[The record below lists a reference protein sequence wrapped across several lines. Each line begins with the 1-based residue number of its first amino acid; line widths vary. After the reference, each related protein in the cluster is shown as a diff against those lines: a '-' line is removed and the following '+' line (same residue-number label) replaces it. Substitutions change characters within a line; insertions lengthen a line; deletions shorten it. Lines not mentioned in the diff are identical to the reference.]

1 MIFELVILGNSSATP
16 TLHRFPSAQYLK
28 MLDHHMLIDCGEG
41 TQIQM
46 QRYKIKK
53 SKIKHIFISHIH
65 ADHMLGLPGLL
76 FSMSLMQRTEPLHIY
91 GPETLFEILDLFTK
105 NTESELRFDV
115 IKHVTKPDT
124 TAVIFEDSTLK
135 VTSFPLFHRI
145 PTTGF
150 LFQEQPKLRKLNI
163 EACAKHNIPFTLYTD
178 LKRGKD
184 YVSQDGTIHI
194 KNKELT
200 YSTGNAISYAYCSDT
215 MYHEDV
221 VNAVK
226 DVNLLYHEATFMH
239 DKLARAEETKHSTAK
254 QAGMVALQAN
264 VKKLII
270 GHFSSRYDVLDELL
284 AETRAVFENSF
295 IANEGEH
302 FLMNG

>member
-105 NTESELRFDV
+105 NTESELRFEI
-115 IKHVTKPDT
+115 IKHITNPDVTE
-124 TAVIFEDSTLK
+124 VIFEDSTLK
-135 VTSFPLFHRI
+135 VSSFPLYHRI

-150 LFQEQPKLRKLNI
+150 LFQEQSKLHKLNT
-163 EACAKHNIPFTLYTD
+163 EACEKHNIPFTLYTD
-178 LKRGKD
+178 IKRGKD
-184 YVSQDGTIHI
+184 FISADGSVHV

-200 YSTGNAISYAYCSDT
+200 FSSGTPISYAYCSDT
-215 MYHEDV
+215 MYHKNVIE
-221 VNAVK
+221 AVSGV
-226 DVNLLYHEATFMH
+226 DLLYHEATFMH
-239 DKLARAEETKHSTAK
+239 DKLARAEETKHSTAR
-254 QAGMVALQAN
+254 QAGMVAQQAN

>member
-53 SKIKHIFISHIH
+53 SKIKHIFISHVH

-76 FSMSLMQRTEPLHIY
+76 FSMSLMQRTEPLNIY
-91 GPETLFEILDLFTK
+91 GPEALFEILDLFTK
-105 NTESELRFDV
+105 NTDSALRFEV
-115 IKHVTKPDT
+115 IKHITKPDVT
-124 TAVIFEDSTLK
+124 EVIFEDTTLK
-135 VTSFPLFHRI
+135 VTSFPLYHRV

-150 LFQEQPKLRKLNI
+150 LFQEQSKLLKLNT
-163 EACAKHNIPFTLYTD
+163 EACVKHNIPFTLYTD
-178 LKRGKD
+178 IKRGKD
-184 YVSQDGTIHI
+184 FVSADGSVHV

-200 YSTGNAISYAYCSDT
+200 FSSGTPISYAYCSDT
-215 MYHEDV
+215 MFHENVIASVSGVD
-221 VNAVK
+221 
-226 DVNLLYHEATFMH
+226 LLYHEATFMH
-239 DKLARAEETKHSTAK
+239 DRLARAEETKHSTAK
-254 QAGMVALQAN
+254 QAGMVAQQSNA
-264 VKKLII
+264 KKLII

-302 FLMNG
+302 FLMNS

>member
-76 FSMSLMQRTEPLHIY
+76 FSMSLMQRTDPLHIY

-105 NTESELRFDV
+105 NTESQLRFEIV
-115 IKHVTKPDT
+115 KHITKPDVME
-124 TAVIFEDSTLK
+124 VIFEDSTLK
-135 VTSFPLFHRI
+135 VSSFPLYHRI

-150 LFQEQPKLRKLNI
+150 LFQEQAKLHKLNT
-163 EACAKHNIPFTLYTD
+163 EACEKHNIPFTLYTD
-178 LKRGKD
+178 IKRGKD
-184 YVSQDGTIHI
+184 FISADGSVHV

-200 YSTGNAISYAYCSDT
+200 FSSGTPISYAYCSDT
-215 MYHEDV
+215 MYHNNVIEA
-221 VNAVK
+221 VNGV
-226 DVNLLYHEATFMH
+226 DLLYHEATFMH
-239 DKLARAEETKHSTAK
+239 DKLARAEETKHSTAR
-254 QAGMVALQAN
+254 QAGMVAQQAN
-264 VKKLII
+264 AKKLII

-302 FLMNG
+302 FLMNS